1 MILRRTKIQFTQHG
15 PPDVIGFWMTI
26 DGVDPA
32 NAQVRIIVTASAL
45 ERIDSSQPRGFAAD
59 AKIFEEHRDLIE
71 AVASDKFETGRV
83 ENETHEGRPAVRVS
97 ADDL

>member
-1 MILRRTKIQFTQHG
+1 
-15 PPDVIGFWMTI
+15 MTI

-59 AKIFEEHRDLIE
+59 AEIFVEHRDLIE
-71 AVASDKFETGRV
+71 AVASDKFESGRV
-83 ENETHEGRPAVRVS
+83 ENETAEGRPAVRVS
-97 ADDL
+97 SDDL